1 MAEYIAK
8 NLAIELMHQSSY
20 LSDGDLLEV
29 NGKLAKARIEAEPA
43 ADVAPVVHGEWIPHS
58 EKSREY
64 IGTVLVHVMYDYWLC
79 DTCGYRVENGQPMY
93 NFCPSCGAKM
103 NREREE

>member
-29 NGKLAKARIEAEPA
+29 NGNLAKARIEAEPA
-43 ADVAPVVHGEWIPHS
+43 ADVVQVVRC
-58 EKSREY
+58 KDCKFRENDDFCTGRGFPY
-64 IGTVLVHVMYDYWLC
+64 QLVPDDGFC
-79 DTCGYRVENGQPMY
+79 DKGKEGMRT
-93 NFCPSCGAKM
+93 
-103 NREREE
+103 

>member
-29 NGKLAKARIEAEPA
+29 NGNLAKARIEAEPA
-43 ADVAPVVHGEWIPHS
+43 ADVVPVVRCLDCKYWRSYWGRCYKHDEYGMAPDDFCSYGE
-58 EKSREY
+58 R
-64 IGTVLVHVMYDYWLC
+64 
-79 DTCGYRVENGQPMY
+79 
-93 NFCPSCGAKM
+93 
-103 NREREE
+103 REE